1 MTFSI
6 VLQQLDQSTNNE
18 TMDFEIMVEV
28 YSVTTRKQIV
38 DLYIEVGRSRSRS
51 STLILSI
58 NTHTHTHTHT
68 HTLTHS
74 LTQINKSQP
83 VLEIDVPDVIATS
96 KKRLI
101 DQACAALHQKYKAC
115 FSNSTA
121 CQKPNVNLPTL
132 RNALFHSKVIDYRS
146 ITSSGELLKLLEKA
160 NAKLMARPQDSWAMI
175 SNARAL
181 AKARCKWIS

>member
-58 NTHTHTHTHT
+58 NTHTDTHTHT
-68 HTLTHS
+68 HSLTHS
-74 LTQINKSQP
+74 H
-83 VLEIDVPDVIATS
+83 
-96 KKRLI
+96 R
-101 DQACAALHQKYKAC
+101 
-115 FSNSTA
+115 
-121 CQKPNVNLPTL
+121 
-132 RNALFHSKVIDYRS
+132 
-146 ITSSGELLKLLEKA
+146 
-160 NAKLMARPQDSWAMI
+160 
-175 SNARAL
+175 
-181 AKARCKWIS
+181 